1 MWASMDLFD
10 RIRKDSD
17 VLLAVGGFCLL
28 AIMVVPIPPFAL
40 DLLIAVSFS
49 IAMLVLLTVLYV
61 KRPLDFSVFPTLL
74 LITTVFRLSLNVA
87 STRLILLGG
96 SDGGA
101 GAAGRIIEAMGQF
114 VVGGNY
120 AVGLVVFVILVVI
133 NFVVVTK
140 GAGRVAEVSARFT
153 LDAMP
158 GKQMAIDAELNAGMI
173 DEKEARTRRDD
184 ISREADFYGS
194 MDGASKFIKGDA
206 IAGIVITIVNVVGG
220 IFIGVIQ
227 GGMPLTEAL
236 ETYTILTIGDGL
248 VGQMPALVI
257 SAAAGMLVTRVPD
270 DKDESLDEQLGGQ
283 LLGSPR
289 VLAVLA
295 VSLGGFA
302 LVPGLRI
309 PFALVALAVGAMAWQ
324 LRKRSGDK
332 GDADAEAAAVERRPL
347 GPEDLLPIEPL
358 AIEVG
363 VDLLYLVDDT
373 RGGDLVERIQ
383 RIRNQF
389 AQDLGVVLPPVNLR
403 DDMRLGGT
411 EYVILIRGEEIG
423 RGVVQPRQ
431 HLAIDP
437 GDAQPGIRGVEAQD
451 PVFGLPALWIPDSQV
466 LKAQARGYTVVD
478 VPTVLTTHLTE
489 LMHLHA
495 HELYDMPQLC
505 KTLDRI
511 AEKSPQLVE
520 DLVPD
525 PLGRQAVLRVFRNLL
540 REGISV
546 RDVHTVLEALG
557 DYALKTKAP
566 DVLTEFVRQR
576 MARHITRRFADEDGV
591 VHYLALASDAE
602 DAISRGLQGADG
614 GAMSLVLDPAH
625 VRLLLG
631 AIREHTEGW
640 SGAGHVVVLCP
651 PLARGPFRRLVEKV
665 VPRVVVLSPAELA
678 PGVKL
683 ERVAVLSLGRAAS

>member
-1 MWASMDLFD
+1 MSTWMELFD
-10 RIRKDSD
+10 RLRKDSD
-17 VLLAVGGFCLL
+17 VLLAIGGFFLL
-28 AIMVVPIPPFAL
+28 GIMVVPLPSFVL

-96 SDGGA
+96 AEGGS
-101 GAAGRIIEAMGQF
+101 GAAGRIIEAFGEF

-120 AVGLVVFVILVVI
+120 AVGLVVFIILVVI

-158 GKQMAIDAELNAGMI
+158 GKQMAIDAELNSGAI
-173 DEKEARTRRDD
+173 DEIEARTRRDEV
-184 ISREADFYGS
+184 SREADFYGS

-227 GGMPLTEAL
+227 GGLPLVEAL

-270 DKDESLDEQLGGQ
+270 GKEQSLDAQLGGQ

-289 VLAVLA
+289 TLGILAVA
-295 VSLGGFA
+295 LGGFA
-302 LVPGLRI
+302 IVPGLRI
-309 PFALVALAVGAMAWQ
+309 PFALVACVIGVIAWQ
-324 LRKRSGDK
+324 LRKLPTKDEK
-332 GDADAEAAAVERRPL
+332 EAEAEAAVERRPL
-347 GPEDLLPIEPL
+347 GPEDMLPIEPL

-363 VDLLYLVDDT
+363 VDLLYLVDDQ

-389 AQDLGVVLPPVNLR
+389 AQDLGVVLPPVHLR
-403 DDMRLGGT
+403 DDMRLQGT

-423 RGVVQPRQ
+423 RGIVQPRQ

-437 GDAQPGIRGVEAQD
+437 GDAEPGVRGVEAQD

-511 AEKSPQLVE
+511 AERSPQLVE
-520 DLVPD
+520 DLIPD
-525 PLGRQAVLRVFRNLL
+525 PLNRQAVLRVFRNLL

-557 DYALKTKAP
+557 DYARKTKAP

-576 MARHITRRFADEDGV
+576 MSRHITRRFADGEGV
-591 VHYLALASDAE
+591 IHYVALASDAE

-614 GAMSLVLDPAH
+614 GAMSLVLDPTH
-625 VRLLLG
+625 VRVLLG

-640 SGAGHVVVLCP
+640 AGGGQVVVLCP

-665 VPRVVVLSPAELA
+665 VPRVVVLSPSELA

-683 ERVAVLSLGRAAS
+683 ERVAIIGLERKAS